1 MLLSPLFL
9 KQLDALSLGARR
21 AFTGSSRGEKRSL
34 KRGASVEFAD
44 FRPYHL
50 GDDIRRI
57 DWNAYGRFEKLY
69 LKQFLEEEDLDL
81 TLILD
86 ASASMGFGSPSKF
99 LVAQQIAAAIGYV
112 ALNGF
117 DRVGGVAFDSD
128 ARAWFPP
135 SRGRVAPAR
144 LMKFLESQSAQNR
157 GDLKLAAQRVATRAQ
172 RSGVAVVLSDFLF
185 ADQNANQNGVAKNN
199 ETQNGA
205 RGYEA
210 GLKTL
215 AARGFEVSVLQ
226 ILDTDELA
234 PNFMG
239 DFKLVDAEDAST
251 REVTMGATML
261 STYKHRA
268 QNYCDELRAFC
279 LRYNMN
285 YALITNDTPIET
297 TMLRVV
303 RGMGLVK

>member
-1 MLLSPLFL
+1 M
-9 KQLDALSLGARR
+9 
-21 AFTGSSRGEKRSL
+21 
-34 KRGASVEFAD
+34 
-44 FRPYHL
+44 
-50 GDDIRRI
+50 
-57 DWNAYGRFEKLY
+57 Y

-81 TLILD
+81 TLVLD
-86 ASASMGFGSPSKF
+86 ASASMGFGEPSKF

-144 LMKFLESQSAQNR
+144 LMKFLESQRAQNQ
-157 GDLKLAAQRVATRAQ
+157 GDFILAAQRVATRAQ
-172 RSGVAVVLSDFLF
+172 RSGVAVVMSDFLF
-185 ADQNANQNGVAKNN
+185 AEQSATA
-199 ETQNGA
+199 QNGA

-261 STYKHRA
+261 STYKRRA
-268 QNYCDELRAFC
+268 QTYCDELRAFC

>member
-86 ASASMGFGSPSKF
+86 ASASMGFGNPSKF
-99 LVAQQIAAAIGYV
+99 LVAKQIAAAIGYV

-144 LMKFLESQSAQNR
+144 LMKFLASQTAQNQ
-157 GDLKLAAQRVATRAQ
+157 GDFSVASQRIATRAQ

-185 ADQNANQNGVAKNN
+185 ADQNN
-199 ETQNGA
+199 A

-226 ILDTDELA
+226 ILDKDELA
-234 PNFMG
+234 PDFMG
-239 DFKLVDAEDAST
+239 DFKLVDAEDSSV

-261 STYKHRA
+261 STYKRRA
-268 QNYCDELRAFC
+268 QTYCDELRAFC

-285 YALITNDTPIET
+285 YALISNDTPIET
-297 TMLRVV
+297 TMLRTV

>member
-9 KQLDALSLGARR
+9 RQLDALSLQARR
-21 AFTGSSRGEKRSL
+21 AFTGSSRGEKRST

-44 FRPYHL
+44 FRPYNL

-86 ASASMGFGSPSKF
+86 ASASMSFGAPSKF
-99 LVAQQIAAAIGYV
+99 AVAQQIAAAIGYV

-117 DRVGGVAFDSD
+117 DRVGGVAFGEE

-135 SRGRVAPAR
+135 SRGRAAPAR
-144 LMKFLESQSAQNR
+144 LFRFLEAQNAIGKSDFSRSCR
-157 GDLKLAAQRVATRAQ
+157 GVALRAG

-185 ADQNANQNGVAKNN
+185 A
-199 ETQNGA
+199 E
-205 RGYEA
+205 GYET

-215 AARGFEVSVLQ
+215 AARGFEVTVLQ
-226 ILDTDELA
+226 ILDKSELA
-234 PNFMG
+234 PDFMG
-239 DFKLVDAEDAST
+239 DFKLLDSEDSST

-261 STYKHRA
+261 STYKRRA

-285 YALITNDTPIET
+285 YALIETDTPIET
-297 TMLRVV
+297 TMLRAI
-303 RGMGLVK
+303 RGLGLVR

>member
-157 GDLKLAAQRVATRAQ
+157 GDLTLAAQRVATRAQ

-226 ILDTDELA
+226 ILDKDELA
-234 PNFMG
+234 PDFMG
-239 DFKLVDAEDAST
+239 DFKLVDVEDSST

-261 STYKHRA
+261 STYKRRA
-268 QNYCDELRAFC
+268 QTYCDELRAFC

>member
-99 LVAQQIAAAIGYV
+99 LVAQQIAAILC
-112 ALNGF
+112 ALRF
-117 DRVGGVAFDSD
+117 
-128 ARAWFPP
+128 
-135 SRGRVAPAR
+135 
-144 LMKFLESQSAQNR
+144 
-157 GDLKLAAQRVATRAQ
+157 
-172 RSGVAVVLSDFLF
+172 
-185 ADQNANQNGVAKNN
+185 
-199 ETQNGA
+199 
-205 RGYEA
+205 
-210 GLKTL
+210 
-215 AARGFEVSVLQ
+215 
-226 ILDTDELA
+226 
-234 PNFMG
+234 
-239 DFKLVDAEDAST
+239 
-251 REVTMGATML
+251 
-261 STYKHRA
+261 
-268 QNYCDELRAFC
+268 
-279 LRYNMN
+279 
-285 YALITNDTPIET
+285 
-297 TMLRVV
+297 
-303 RGMGLVK
+303 

>member
-44 FRPYHL
+44 FRPYNL

-86 ASASMGFGSPSKF
+86 ASASMGFGEPSKF
-99 LVAQQIAAAIGYV
+99 FVAQQIAAAIGYV

-144 LMKFLESQSAQNR
+144 LMKFLESQTAQHN
-157 GDLKLAAQRVATRAQ
+157 GDLSVAAQRVATRAQ

-185 ADQNANQNGVAKNN
+185 AEQNG
-199 ETQNGA
+199 TL
-205 RGYEA
+205 GYEA

-226 ILDTDELA
+226 ILDTNELA
-234 PNFMG
+234 PDFMG
-239 DFKLVDAEDAST
+239 DFKLVDAEDSSI

-261 STYKHRA
+261 STYKRRA
-268 QNYCDELRAFC
+268 QTYCDELRAFC